1 MPLINTSLPNL
12 IQGVSQQ
19 PDSSRYDGQ
28 CEEQE
33 NALSSVVDGL
43 RKRPNTRH
51 VATLLT
57 EAINNNSF
65 VHFINRSDTE
75 KYVVIHDGGKIQ
87 IFNLLTGVEA
97 EINNETGGYVPA
109 DSSYLDTTTPRT
121 NLKALTVADNTF
133 LLNTTRTVQKL
144 AETAPA
150 LEKEA
155 VVFVKQG
162 DYEKEYEVNFS
173 TGSEVVL
180 SFPLRQ
186 WYYDSGYFRDAGL
199 ITYTTGQALD
209 RSSSWRYFIPN
220 DVTATIVNAGSG
232 YEVNKS
238 FADNYI
244 LTFNDVDQSPTTV
257 YATSFDVK
265 VETDAN
271 GAITAATVQALGG
284 DGTVFG
290 TATEDT
296 ISNVYFC
303 PSYPNYCSR
312 IDFEAPAPE
321 GGAFGNIGKIVF
333 KSGAADGTSG
343 GANADTRQI
352 AFGLG
357 FDARESTEGV
367 RTAETTANIIA
378 SDKLAQPNVEGSVI
392 KYARAD
398 GADFKI
404 TTTDGL
410 GDEGL
415 GVVYKQV
422 NAITDLPSRNFNNF
436 KVKVIGDAELN
447 QDDYYVQFKTEDGGS
462 FGAGAY
468 SEITAFNEQFK
479 LDNSTLP
486 FRLISEDVNTFSLN
500 EASYTPRG
508 AGDNNGNPF
517 PSFTGK
523 AIANLFFYKNRL
535 GFLSEGNVILSEA
548 GEFFNFFR
556 TTTQSLLDSAPIDI
570 SVASSRVTNFKDAEG
585 FQENLILFSENSQF
599 VLKGGDL
606 LTPKTVAITPV
617 TNFDVD
623 SKVSPLALGS
633 YLYFPFNRGSFTGMR
648 EYTVNSTTD
657 NYDSVDI
664 TEHVPNYIPSNINDL
679 SGTTTEDILALT
691 SADEP
696 SSLFVYKYFWSGAKK
711 LLSSWSKFT
720 FKGEIRGIEFIEDTL
735 YMVIVLN
742 NQTHLV
748 SLPFESGTTD
758 DIGFLT
764 HLDMRVSRTVT
775 AGSDAI
781 SLPYS
786 VSAADNLQVWTKDGA
801 FLQSSSHLNSVQLA
815 QPVEADTEVWVG
827 IPYTM
832 KYTFSEQL
840 FKAASG
846 QGKSPSN
853 IAKLM
858 LRNVNIFFNDTAAFD
873 VKVTPKFRDTF
884 ISSFTPTVVGSST
897 IGTLTL
903 DSGAFRVPIFTKAK
917 DTVITIESDSAL
929 PCAFQ
934 SVEFESFIHS
944 RSNRYN

>member
-51 VATLLT
+51 VVQLLT
-57 EAINNNSF
+57 EAISNNSF
-65 VHFINRSDTE
+65 IHFINRSDIE
-75 KYVVIHDGGKIQ
+75 KYVVIHDGSKLRA
-87 IFNLLTGVEA
+87 FNILTGNEA
-97 EINNETGGYVPA
+97 TINGSTGGYSV
-109 DSSYLDTTTPRT
+109 SSTYLDVTNPR
-121 NLKALTVADNTF
+121 NILKALTVADNTF
-133 LLNTTRTVQKL
+133 ILNTNKLTQKSN
-144 AETAPA
+144 AFTPE

-155 VVFVKQG
+155 IVFVKQG
-162 DYEKEYEVNFS
+162 DYEKEYEIDFS
-173 TGSEVVL
+173 TGEAVQI
-180 SFPLRQ
+180 SFSILRYHIVNSF
-186 WYYDSGYFRDAGL
+186 WRFKDAPT
-199 ITYTTGQALD
+199 ITTSTLLTGQY
-209 RSSSWRYFIPN
+209 RYVISH
-220 DVTATIVNAGSG
+220 DQTATIVKAGSG
-232 YEVNKS
+232 YEPNKTFS
-238 FADNYI
+238 DNYI
-244 LTFNDVDQSPTTV
+244 LTFNDIYHSPTSV
-257 YATSFDVK
+257 YAGGFDVK
-265 VETDAN
+265 VETNAD
-271 GAITAATVQALGG
+271 GEVTAAIVQAMTGG
-284 DGTVFG
+284 DTNIYTVAASQHFY
-290 TATEDT
+290 EDGGSG
-296 ISNVYFC
+296 IQ
-303 PSYPNYCSR
+303 
-312 IDFEAPAPE
+312 FEAPA
-321 GGAFGNIGKIVF
+321 ASSSVFGNLGKIVF
-333 KSGAADGTSG
+333 KSGDNQDGL
-343 GANADTRQI
+343 NADTRQI

-357 FDARESTEGV
+357 FDARETSGGA
-367 RTAETTANIIA
+367 RTPETTSNIID
-378 SDKLAQPNVEGSVI
+378 STRLAQPEVNGSVI
-392 KYARAD
+392 RYKRAD

-404 TTTDGL
+404 TTVDGLANDGL
-410 GDEGL
+410 G
-415 GVVYKQV
+415 VAYKEV
-422 NAITDLPSRNFNNF
+422 SSITDLPSRNFNGF
-436 KVKVIGDAELN
+436 KVKVAGDQELA
-447 QDDYYVQFKTEDGGS
+447 QDDYYVQFSTDDGGA
-462 FGAGAY
+462 FGSGSY
-468 SEITAFNEQFK
+468 VEVNAFNTRYK

-486 FRLISEDVNTFSLN
+486 HRLINDGEDSFLFEPISYN
-500 EASYTPRG
+500 ERK
-508 AGDNNGNPF
+508 AGDNISNPF
-517 PSFTGK
+517 PSFTERT
-523 AIANLFFYKNRL
+523 ISNLFFYKNRL

-775 AGSDAI
+775 SGSDAI